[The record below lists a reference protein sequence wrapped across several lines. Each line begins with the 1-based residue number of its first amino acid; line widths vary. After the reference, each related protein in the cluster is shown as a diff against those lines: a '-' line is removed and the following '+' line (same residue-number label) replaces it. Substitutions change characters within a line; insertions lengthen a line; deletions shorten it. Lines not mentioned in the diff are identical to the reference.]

1 MIEHE
6 RVLQIKKKIQREQ
19 VKRDLECKE
28 CWVGMGKTGLMAFGQ
43 GKCLGAPYPKH

>member
-6 RVLQIKKKIQREQ
+6 RVLQIKEKIQREQ

-28 CWVGMGKTGLMAFGQ
+28 CWVGMGKTYMINGVWSRKA
-43 GKCLGAPYPKH
+43 LGCTIS